1 MRLGVSMVLPVN
13 TSATPAQAVVIMG
26 VSGSGKTE
34 TSLGVARQL
43 GFRHI
48 EADHFH
54 PPENVALMRVG
65 TPLTDEDRIEWL
77 NRLRLEMQRAVQ
89 EGVGFVLSCSAL
101 RRSYRDRLR
110 DAVPGLRFAHLSV
123 SYETALQRVGS
134 RTDHYMPT
142 SLVQSQFATLE
153 SPEGEPGV
161 LCIDA
166 SQPSAVVVEHVCT
179 WMHAPIPSS
188 EMAALVSL
196 ASKMPDAPSPR
207 SQPPLTSEPIYNNR
221 MAQRFDK
228 VTDGLMA
235 ALLAFMVMAVFVNVV
250 LRYAFGSG
258 WGGAEELSRLA
269 FVWLIFIGVASSMRR
284 GELMSFSLIRDKFP
298 RLAQRLIDSVSALL
312 IAIGSLLSAWGAW
325 NQVQFGWQIASPVVG
340 YPLAIAMLPVLVS
353 MVALAA
359 LALVQ
364 LFNAWRTSHGAPP
377 ALANVTA
384 D

>member
-1 MRLGVSMVLPVN
+1 
-13 TSATPAQAVVIMG
+13 MG

-34 TSLGVARQL
+34 TSLGVARRL

-54 PPENVALMRVG
+54 SAENVVRMQAG
-65 TPLTDEDRIEWL
+65 TPLTDTDRIEWL
-77 NRLRLEMQRAVQ
+77 DRLRLEMQKAVQ
-89 EGVGFVLSCSAL
+89 DGTGFVLSCSAL

-123 SYETALQRVGS
+123 DYETALQRVGE
-134 RTDHYMPT
+134 RADHYMPT
-142 SLVQSQFATLE
+142 SLVKSQFDTLE
-153 SPEGEPGV
+153 SPKGEPGV
-161 LCIDA
+161 LWVDA
-166 SQPSAVVVEHVCT
+166 SKACEAVVEEVCA

-188 EMAALVSL
+188 EMAALIGL

-207 SQPPLTSEPIYNNR
+207 KEPPLTSEPIYNNR
-221 MAQRFDK
+221 MAQRFDTL
-228 VTDGLMA
+228 TDSLMA
-235 ALLAFMVMAVFVNVV
+235 VLMAFMVGAVFVNVV

-258 WGGAEELSRLA
+258 WAGAEELSRLA
-269 FVWLIFIGVASSMRR
+269 FVWLIFVGVASSMRR
-284 GELMSFSLIRDKFP
+284 GELMCFTLIRDKFP
-298 RLAQRLIDSVSALL
+298 RIAHRLIDSVSALL
-312 IAIGSLLSAWGAW
+312 IVTGSGLSAWGAW
-325 NQVQFGWQIASPVVG
+325 YQMQFGWQNASPVVG

-353 MVALAA
+353 MIALAM

-364 LFNAWRTSHGAPP
+364 LINTWRTERAVPP